1 MIKNKFILTL
11 AASLCFLGLQEV
23 RANHIDFTQ
32 DGAFTQVGPGS
43 QSVAGASTNILGSAR
58 FVTVAGMNASASST
72 AAGPLMFMSG
82 ASGGSL
88 TLGYGTLYG
97 GGAYTANYI
106 IPPAGPNWNSIR
118 VSLSSVSA
126 GATGLVG
133 LSVQDN
139 TGATFTFA
147 SQALSGAGNYIFFH
161 SAAPGINFMSITGTQ
176 LTLSGVSANAT
187 VNFVVGNGPA
197 AGPGGITRFTAV
209 PEPGSVALSVI
220 GGLGLLGGIL
230 RRRRLS

>member
-11 AASLCFLGLQEV
+11 AAGLCFLGLQEV

-32 DGAFTQVGPGS
+32 DGAFTQTGPGS
-43 QSVAGASTNILGSAR
+43 QSVMGAATNILGAAR
-58 FVTVAGMNASASST
+58 FVTVAGLNAAASST
-72 AAGPLMFMSG
+72 AAGPLTFMSG

-97 GGAYTANYI
+97 GGAYSANYI
-106 IPPAGPNWNSIR
+106 NPGTNNWDSIR
-118 VSLSSVSA
+118 VSLGSVTA

-133 LSVQDN
+133 LSVQDS

-147 SQALSGAGNYIFFH
+147 SQALTGAGNYIFLH
-161 SAAPGINFMSITGTQ
+161 SAAPGINFLAITGTQ

-209 PEPGSVALSVI
+209 PEPGTVALSVI
-220 GGLGLLGGIL
+220 GGLGMLGLL